1 MPWSRCSSFAA
12 ALARL
17 DRKKSLVIGLPRKPL
32 TVRREIVKTAQP
44 VDDSTDRVH
53 ALGRPRRLA
62 FIHVYSPSRRN
73 QADANPC
80 HTQTLAGGKVA
91 HLFQDHLLKFCG
103 CLFLSHRRAQSL
115 RASSGQWSHVTGTF
129 VASVRSRRDGGLC
142 GLDTPLPA
150 LGQKFPECPVCPVLG
165 HTRRLAAFVGVS
177 AKFFHRVHRPMLHCV
192 YPWQKVTAGAVCRF
206 PELRGSAVPAPYFHM
221 DPEAAVRPPIETAS
235 YQCPV

>member
-115 RASSGQWSHVTGTF
+115 RASSRQWSHLTDTF
-129 VASVRSRRDGGLC
+129 VARVCGRRDGALC
-142 GLDTPLPA
+142 GLDAPLPT
-150 LGQKFPECPVCPVLG
+150 LRQQFPECPVWTVAHEIG
-165 HTRRLAAFVGVS
+165 HFISNA
-177 AKFFHRVHRPMLHCV
+177 
-192 YPWQKVTAGAVCRF
+192 
-206 PELRGSAVPAPYFHM
+206 
-221 DPEAAVRPPIETAS
+221 D
-235 YQCPV
+235 